1 VEDARVHRVCQTSL
15 RLQPLPHHASY
26 YSKTVTGL
34 SSGLTHAGTMEI
46 FKSASGRSTPT
57 LYAAVVNSVNNLRR
71 SNDDGVSVYT
81 QLDNAKTKFSLMLGM
96 VLTVNQIIFN
106 W

>member
-15 RLQPLPHHASY
+15 RLEPLSHHASY

-34 SSGLTHAGTMEI
+34 SSGLTQAHTMEI
-46 FKSASGRSTPT
+46 FKAAFGRSTPT
-57 LYAAVVNSVNNLRR
+57 LYAAVVNSVNNLWR
-71 SNDDGVSVYT
+71 SNDDGVTVYT
-81 QLDNAKTKFSLMLGM
+81 QLDNAKTKFSSILGM
-96 VLTVNQIIFN
+96 VLTVNHIIFN